1 MPERCLGMTI
11 VIPIVEACPKLI
23 GIRHVGVDGRVVTLG
38 SCYPSGEG
46 SAAASEIANNA
57 FQRRSW
63 NEFRRALGELL
74 VINRPSNGPGY
85 LQEGMRRPAKAPP
98 TVCGLAF
105 ATRTGWINRIAG
117 LAAAV

>member
-1 MPERCLGMTI
+1 MNS
-11 VIPIVEACPKLI
+11 
-23 GIRHVGVDGRVVTLG
+23 DVT
-38 SCYPSGEG
+38 
-46 SAAASEIANNA
+46 
-57 FQRRSW
+57 
-63 NEFRRALGELL
+63 LGELL

-117 LAAAV
+117 LGSRRATQNQNCVFIGD